1 MTFRNICREAL
12 HALSR
17 NWMRSLLTVL
27 GIVVGVAAFICVVAI
42 GKAGSSRIQDQLQA
56 LGDNFIWIEAGSR
69 ARNGVR
75 AGARGTKTLVLGDA
89 QAILDQVPLIK
100 ASVPNVDGTIQVIY
114 EGQNWS
120 TRYRG
125 VTPEFLQ
132 VRRWNIRLGNF
143 FSESD
148 VQNNALVCVLGQTVV
163 DYLFA
168 ANDPI
173 DKVIRVKGL
182 PCKVVGVFEA
192 KGFSANG
199 QDQDDFV
206 VMPYTT
212 VARRV
217 TGTFWLDDI
226 FCSAISPESMT
237 EATKQITA
245 LLRERHH
252 LNPGE
257 DDDFNVRRPEDL
269 IQAQL
274 ASREVMRLLLASI
287 ASLSLIVGGIG
298 IMNIMLVAVTQ
309 RTKEIGIRLAVGAT
323 EGVIQFQFLL
333 EAIAIGLLG
342 GVLGMTLGFFS
353 SGLVADLFNFP
364 TELTTNT
371 FMFLISE
378 FNSNISSIASASA
391 FVLLKLN
398 MKLNV
403 EPSPILLFTLTLPP
417 CGSTN
422 CLTIASPNPVPPY
435 ILDVPLDA
443 WRKVSKTRSMLFSVM
458 PIPVSVT
465 ANSMVAFSASSLSKR
480 TLTVIFPCAVNFT
493 ALLTR
498 FRMI

>member
-143 FSESD
+143 FSEGD

-206 VMPYTT
+206 VMPFTT
-212 VARRV
+212 VQKRI

-226 FCSAISPESMT
+226 FVSAISRSAMPEALK
-237 EATKQITA
+237 EIEQ

-252 LNPGE
+252 LTASE
-257 DDDFNVRRPEDL
+257 DPDFNVRSPEEL
-269 IQAQL
+269 LQAQL
-274 ASREVMRLLLASI
+274 AASRILTMLLGTTAFLA
-287 ASLSLIVGGIG
+287 LLVGGIG
-298 IMNIMLVAVTQ
+298 IMNIMLVSVTQ
-309 RTKEIGIRLAVGAT
+309 RTREIGVRMAVGAT
-323 EGVIQFQFLL
+323 ERDVQAQFLS
-333 EAIAIGLLG
+333 EAMVLSVIGA
-342 GVLGMTLGFFS
+342 VLGVAVGIAFS
-353 SGLVADLFNFP
+353 YIVDSVFLFP
-364 TELTTNT
+364 AKLTTET
-371 FMFLISE
+371 LLI
-378 FNSNISSIASASA
+378 
-391 FVLLKLN
+391 
-398 MKLNV
+398 
-403 EPSPILLFTLTLPP
+403 
-417 CGSTN
+417 GG
-422 CLTIASPNPVPPY
+422 
-435 ILDVPLDA
+435 
-443 WRKVSKTRSMLFSVM
+443 LFSPLIGIVFGFYPAWKASHLD
-458 PIPVSVT
+458 PIQG
-465 ANSMVAFSASSLSKR
+465 L
-480 TLTVIFPCAVNFT
+480 
-493 ALLTR
+493 R
-498 FRMI
+498 FE

>member
-163 DYLFA
+163 DYLFG

-206 VMPYTT
+206 VMPFTT
-212 VARRV
+212 VQKRI

-226 FCSAISPESMT
+226 FVSAISRSAMPEALK
-237 EATKQITA
+237 EIEQ

-252 LNPGE
+252 MAASE
-257 DDDFNVRRPEDL
+257 DPDFNVRSPEEL
-269 IQAQL
+269 LQAQL
-274 ASREVMRLLLASI
+274 AASRILTMLLGTTAFLA
-287 ASLSLIVGGIG
+287 LLVGGIG
-298 IMNIMLVAVTQ
+298 IMNIMLVSVTQ
-309 RTKEIGIRLAVGAT
+309 RTREIGVRMAVGAT
-323 EGVIQFQFLL
+323 ERDVQAQFLS
-333 EAIAIGLLG
+333 EAMVLSVIGA
-342 GVLGMTLGFFS
+342 VLGVAVGIAFS
-353 SGLVADLFNFP
+353 YIVESVFLFP
-364 TELTTNT
+364 AKLTTET
-371 FMFLISE
+371 LLI
-378 FNSNISSIASASA
+378 
-391 FVLLKLN
+391 
-398 MKLNV
+398 
-403 EPSPILLFTLTLPP
+403 
-417 CGSTN
+417 GG
-422 CLTIASPNPVPPY
+422 
-435 ILDVPLDA
+435 
-443 WRKVSKTRSMLFSVM
+443 LFSPLIGIVFGFYPAWKASQLD
-458 PIPVSVT
+458 PIQG
-465 ANSMVAFSASSLSKR
+465 L
-480 TLTVIFPCAVNFT
+480 
-493 ALLTR
+493 R
-498 FRMI
+498 FE

>member
-143 FSESD
+143 FSEGD
-148 VQNNALVCVLGQTVV
+148 VQNNAMVCVLGQTVV
-163 DYLFA
+163 DYLFG

-206 VMPYTT
+206 VMPFTT
-212 VARRV
+212 VQKRI

-226 FCSAISPESMT
+226 FVSAISRSAMPEALK
-237 EATKQITA
+237 EIEQ

-252 LNPGE
+252 ITASE
-257 DDDFNVRRPEDL
+257 DPDFNVRSPEEL
-269 IQAQL
+269 LQAQL
-274 ASREVMRLLLASI
+274 AASRILTMLLGTTAFLA
-287 ASLSLIVGGIG
+287 LLVGGIG
-298 IMNIMLVAVTQ
+298 IMNIMLVSVTQ
-309 RTKEIGIRLAVGAT
+309 RTREIGVRMAVGAT
-323 EGVIQFQFLL
+323 ERDVQAQFLS
-333 EAIAIGLLG
+333 EAMVLSVIGA
-342 GVLGMTLGFFS
+342 VLGVAVGIAFS
-353 SGLVADLFNFP
+353 YIVDSVFLFP
-364 TELTTNT
+364 AKLTTET
-371 FMFLISE
+371 LLI
-378 FNSNISSIASASA
+378 
-391 FVLLKLN
+391 
-398 MKLNV
+398 
-403 EPSPILLFTLTLPP
+403 
-417 CGSTN
+417 GG
-422 CLTIASPNPVPPY
+422 
-435 ILDVPLDA
+435 
-443 WRKVSKTRSMLFSVM
+443 LFSPLIGIVFGFYPAWKASQLD
-458 PIPVSVT
+458 PIQG
-465 ANSMVAFSASSLSKR
+465 L
-480 TLTVIFPCAVNFT
+480 
-493 ALLTR
+493 R
-498 FRMI
+498 FE

>member
-163 DYLFA
+163 DYLFG

-206 VMPYTT
+206 VMPFTT
-212 VARRV
+212 VQKRI

-226 FCSAISPESMT
+226 FVSAISRSAMPEALK
-237 EATKQITA
+237 EIEQ

-252 LNPGE
+252 ITASE
-257 DDDFNVRRPEDL
+257 DPDFNVRSPEEL
-269 IQAQL
+269 LQAQL
-274 ASREVMRLLLASI
+274 AASRILTMLLGTTAFLA
-287 ASLSLIVGGIG
+287 LLVGGIG
-298 IMNIMLVAVTQ
+298 IMNIMLVSVTQ
-309 RTKEIGIRLAVGAT
+309 RTREIGVRMAVGAT
-323 EGVIQFQFLL
+323 ERDVQAQFLS
-333 EAIAIGLLG
+333 EAMVLSVIGA
-342 GVLGMTLGFFS
+342 VLGVAVGIAFS
-353 SGLVADLFNFP
+353 YIVDSVFLFP
-364 TELTTNT
+364 AKLTTET
-371 FMFLISE
+371 LLI
-378 FNSNISSIASASA
+378 
-391 FVLLKLN
+391 
-398 MKLNV
+398 
-403 EPSPILLFTLTLPP
+403 
-417 CGSTN
+417 GG
-422 CLTIASPNPVPPY
+422 
-435 ILDVPLDA
+435 
-443 WRKVSKTRSMLFSVM
+443 LFSPLIGIVFGFYPAWKASHLD
-458 PIPVSVT
+458 PIQG
-465 ANSMVAFSASSLSKR
+465 L
-480 TLTVIFPCAVNFT
+480 
-493 ALLTR
+493 R
-498 FRMI
+498 FE

>member
-1 MTFRNICREAL
+1 MPSEYIFKDSIFCYSISSMTFRNICREAL

-163 DYLFA
+163 DYLFG

-206 VMPYTT
+206 VMPFTT
-212 VARRV
+212 VQKRI

-226 FCSAISPESMT
+226 FVSAISRSAMPEALK
-237 EATKQITA
+237 EIEQ

-252 LNPGE
+252 ITASE
-257 DDDFNVRRPEDL
+257 DPDFNVRSPEEL
-269 IQAQL
+269 LQAQL
-274 ASREVMRLLLASI
+274 AASRILTMLLGTTAFLA
-287 ASLSLIVGGIG
+287 LLVGGIG
-298 IMNIMLVAVTQ
+298 IMNIMLVSVTQ
-309 RTKEIGIRLAVGAT
+309 RTREIGVRMAVGAT
-323 EGVIQFQFLL
+323 ERDVQAQFLS
-333 EAIAIGLLG
+333 EAMVLSVIGA
-342 GVLGMTLGFFS
+342 VLGVAVGIAFS
-353 SGLVADLFNFP
+353 YIVDSVFLFP
-364 TELTTNT
+364 AKLTTET
-371 FMFLISE
+371 LLI
-378 FNSNISSIASASA
+378 
-391 FVLLKLN
+391 
-398 MKLNV
+398 
-403 EPSPILLFTLTLPP
+403 
-417 CGSTN
+417 GG
-422 CLTIASPNPVPPY
+422 
-435 ILDVPLDA
+435 
-443 WRKVSKTRSMLFSVM
+443 LFSPLIGIVFGFYPAWKASQLD
-458 PIPVSVT
+458 PIQG
-465 ANSMVAFSASSLSKR
+465 L
-480 TLTVIFPCAVNFT
+480 
-493 ALLTR
+493 R
-498 FRMI
+498 FE

>member
-143 FSESD
+143 FSEGD

-163 DYLFA
+163 DYLFG

-206 VMPYTT
+206 VMPFTT
-212 VARRV
+212 VQKRI

-226 FCSAISPESMT
+226 FVSAISRSAMPEALK
-237 EATKQITA
+237 EIEQ

-252 LNPGE
+252 LTASE
-257 DDDFNVRRPEDL
+257 DPDFNVRSPEEL
-269 IQAQL
+269 LQAQL
-274 ASREVMRLLLASI
+274 AASRILTMLLGTTAFLA
-287 ASLSLIVGGIG
+287 LLVGGIG
-298 IMNIMLVAVTQ
+298 IMNIMLVSVTQ
-309 RTKEIGIRLAVGAT
+309 RTREIGVRMAVGAT
-323 EGVIQFQFLL
+323 ERDVQAQFLS
-333 EAIAIGLLG
+333 EAMVLSVIGA
-342 GVLGMTLGFFS
+342 VLGVAVGIAFS
-353 SGLVADLFNFP
+353 YIVDSVFLFP
-364 TELTTNT
+364 AKLTTET
-371 FMFLISE
+371 LLI
-378 FNSNISSIASASA
+378 
-391 FVLLKLN
+391 
-398 MKLNV
+398 
-403 EPSPILLFTLTLPP
+403 
-417 CGSTN
+417 GG
-422 CLTIASPNPVPPY
+422 
-435 ILDVPLDA
+435 
-443 WRKVSKTRSMLFSVM
+443 LFSPLIGIVFGFYPAWKASQLD
-458 PIPVSVT
+458 PIQG
-465 ANSMVAFSASSLSKR
+465 L
-480 TLTVIFPCAVNFT
+480 
-493 ALLTR
+493 R
-498 FRMI
+498 FE

>member
-206 VMPYTT
+206 VMPFTT
-212 VARRV
+212 VQKRI

-226 FCSAISPESMT
+226 FVSAISRSAMPEALK
-237 EATKQITA
+237 EIEQ

-252 LNPGE
+252 IAASE
-257 DDDFNVRRPEDL
+257 DPDFNVRSPEEL
-269 IQAQL
+269 LQVQL
-274 ASREVMRLLLASI
+274 AASRILTMLLGTTAFLA
-287 ASLSLIVGGIG
+287 LLVGGIG
-298 IMNIMLVAVTQ
+298 IMNIMLVSVTQ
-309 RTKEIGIRLAVGAT
+309 RTREIGVRMAVGAT
-323 EGVIQFQFLL
+323 ERDVQAQFLS
-333 EAIAIGLLG
+333 EAMVLSVIGA
-342 GVLGMTLGFFS
+342 VLGVAVGIAFS
-353 SGLVADLFNFP
+353 YIVDSVFLFP
-364 TELTTNT
+364 AKLTTET
-371 FMFLISE
+371 LLI
-378 FNSNISSIASASA
+378 
-391 FVLLKLN
+391 
-398 MKLNV
+398 
-403 EPSPILLFTLTLPP
+403 
-417 CGSTN
+417 GG
-422 CLTIASPNPVPPY
+422 
-435 ILDVPLDA
+435 
-443 WRKVSKTRSMLFSVM
+443 LFSPLIGIVFGFYPAWKASQLD
-458 PIPVSVT
+458 PIQG
-465 ANSMVAFSASSLSKR
+465 L
-480 TLTVIFPCAVNFT
+480 
-493 ALLTR
+493 R
-498 FRMI
+498 FE